1 MLSSDT
7 SSLVPEPRRLPCI
20 TQETPER
27 TEARALDDA
36 LGTRVA
42 MHRSDQTYYIK
53 QQKISLKKNKLKS
66 SDTIR

>member
-1 MLSSDT
+1 MLSSDML
-7 SSLVPEPRRLPCI
+7 SLVPEPRHLPYI

-27 TEARALDDA
+27 TEARALDA

-42 MHRSDQTYYIK
+42 VHRSNPTYYVK
-53 QQKISLKKNKLKS
+53 QPKTSSMNKLKS

>member
-7 SSLVPEPRRLPCI
+7 SSLVPEPRRLPYI

-27 TEARALDDA
+27 TEAQALDA
-36 LGTRVA
+36 LGMRIAV
-42 MHRSDQTYYIK
+42 HRSDPTYYVK
-53 QQKISLKKNKLKS
+53 QPKPSSTNKLKS

>member
-27 TEARALDDA
+27 TEAQALDA

-42 MHRSDQTYYIK
+42 MHKSDQTYYIK
-53 QQKISLKKNKLKS
+53 QLKTSSMNRLKS